1 VPAIVRW
8 PGVVPAGAVT
18 DQAAITMDWTVTILA
33 AAGAAVAPTQALDG
47 ESLLPVLTRERAVYD
62 RALFWRTR
70 TRAAARIGR
79 FKYVQEGTVDHLYD
93 LSVDL
98 GEKTD
103 LKEREPVVFADIKS
117 RYAAWAAQILPR
129 PS

>member
-8 PGVVPAGAVT
+8 PGVVPAGTVT
-18 DQAAITMDWTVTILA
+18 EQAALTMDWTATILA
-33 AAGAAVAPTQALDG
+33 AAGVQADSTRPLDG
-47 ESLLPVLTRERAVYD
+47 ENLLPVLTREREPYE

-79 FKYVQEGTVDHLYD
+79 WKYLQEGDAEHLYD
-93 LSVDL
+93 LGVDL

-103 LKEREPVVFADIKS
+103 LKDREPAAFADAK
-117 RYAAWAAQILPR
+117 RRHAEWAAGMLPR
-129 PS
+129 PT